1 MGFWWTQIS
10 SVRSRCLLDP
20 IMSIKQLKVWFPLT
34 KMWFWWAQIWL
45 VIGLTID
52 MCPEL
57 QFHQTEM
64 PAWSNN
70 EHQPS
75 CFGAEL
81 RLSWEVKSDLKIP
94 MNEKICA
101 ISICRDGNENWYH
114 LIPHPQAMHP
124 WVSWKP
130 QAMQCMDTPGTLLG
144 ILKSL
149 WIWRDSNKNLSPPW
163 SNAWVNQPLP
173 SASSFHRVQQLLKA
187 TPDTCMGTCWY
198 LEAFIGYILVLLC
211 RPRHPLKVTFCSIF
225 GIFRFIL
232 ILLPWLDSLL
242 SNNWNLSCC
251 SKLNAGFCMHPYYE
265 LVHHHCLPGA

>member
-1 MGFWWTQIS
+1 
-10 SVRSRCLLDP
+10 
-20 IMSIKQLKVWFPLT
+20 
-34 KMWFWWAQIWL
+34 
-45 VIGLTID
+45 
-52 MCPEL
+52 
-57 QFHQTEM
+57 
-64 PAWSNN
+64 
-70 EHQPS
+70 
-75 CFGAEL
+75 
-81 RLSWEVKSDLKIP
+81 

-173 SASSFHRVQQLLKA
+173 SASSFRRVQQLFKA

-198 LEAFIGYILVLLC
+198 LQAFIGFIGYILVLLC
-211 RPRHPLKVTFCSIF
+211 RPRHPLKVTFLQYFWCFQVHLDTFALTWLFAEQQLKLELLFKIECRLLHASI
-225 GIFRFIL
+225 L
-232 ILLPWLDSLL
+232 WTCPSPLPAWS
-242 SNNWNLSCC
+242 
-251 SKLNAGFCMHPYYE
+251 MR
-265 LVHHHCLPGA
+265 PGALEQHSRPVPLYVYFCIYWYTSVMVYKYTAY